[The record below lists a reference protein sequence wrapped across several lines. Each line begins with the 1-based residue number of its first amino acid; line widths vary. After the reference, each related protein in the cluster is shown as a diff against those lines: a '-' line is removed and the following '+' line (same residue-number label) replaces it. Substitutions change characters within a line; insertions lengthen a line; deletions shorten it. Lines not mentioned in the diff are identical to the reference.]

1 MSDSILASVKK
12 NRGLTES
19 YEVFDPDIIMAINT
33 AFSTLTQL
41 GCGPKAGF
49 RITGYDEEWDDFLQ
63 NDLRLEMVK
72 TYVDMRVH
80 IIFDPPQVGAV
91 MSALQENI
99 KELEWRI
106 NVAVDPG
113 GVV

>member
-1 MSDSILASVKK
+1 MIDSILESVKK
-12 NRGLTES
+12 NRGLTAG

-41 GCGPKAGF
+41 GCGPKTGF

-63 NDLRLEMVK
+63 NDSRLEMVK
-72 TYVDMRVH
+72 SYVDMRVRL
-80 IIFDPPQVGAV
+80 IFDPPQIGAV
-91 MSALQENI
+91 MSALQESI